1 MGISDPTPIFF
12 QFVTEKIMESLIK
25 GAFSISDSTHSIR
38 DQVETPLNYEERNA
52 LRYTAGSVLHSLSI
66 KVKRKAGSDEKS
78 KELFCHISKIIDEQ
92 NDNKDD
98 DFDSWDW
105 VDSIDRGGLTHVSD
119 LMYSLFERLEIM
131 LRKYI
136 NTHQQSLVAFDIK
149 SILQMVTLDDDIQF
163 CWSVLTED
171 IEDPDATSQL
181 LDMIVEH
188 WITLRGFS
196 YASSIME
203 KYKQAQKKN
212 VQKSKGLRKN
222 LYSAHQ

>member
-1 MGISDPTPIFF
+1 
-12 QFVTEKIMESLIK
+12 
-25 GAFSISDSTHSIR
+25 
-38 DQVETPLNYEERNA
+38 
-52 LRYTAGSVLHSLSI
+52 
-66 KVKRKAGSDEKS
+66 
-78 KELFCHISKIIDEQ
+78 
-92 NDNKDD
+92 
-98 DFDSWDW
+98 
-105 VDSIDRGGLTHVSD
+105 
-119 LMYSLFERLEIM
+119 MYLLYERLEIM
-131 LRKYI
+131 LHKYI

-203 KYKQAQKKN
+203 K
-212 VQKSKGLRKN
+212 
-222 LYSAHQ
+222 

>member
-1 MGISDPTPIFF
+1 MIFLLYTPIFF

-52 LRYTAGSVLHSLSI
+52 LRYTAGSVLHSLSM

-92 NDNKDD
+92 NDNKDED
-98 DFDSWDW
+98 DFDSRDW
-105 VDSIDRGGLTHVSD
+105 VDSIDQGGLTHVSD

-136 NTHQQSLVAFDIK
+136 NTHQQSLVAFDIMM
-149 SILQMVTLDDDIQF
+149 IF
-163 CWSVLTED
+163 NSV
-171 IEDPDATSQL
+171 
-181 LDMIVEH
+181 
-188 WITLRGFS
+188 
-196 YASSIME
+196 
-203 KYKQAQKKN
+203 
-212 VQKSKGLRKN
+212 GL
-222 LYSAHQ
+222 Y